1 MSYRCRFDHRHREK
15 DRQLTK
21 AAGHAAGH
29 PAGSSTALTTT
40 HSHVA
45 LSTYAL
51 GFLRVRYVPQT
62 PWCGNVLWQET
73 DLQATSRPRGACLPG
88 VRYSSG
94 KKTSRSVAGVTR
106 QALADHCFQGAWC
119 FGVTKN
125 RSQGRFAG
133 VRAQT
138 CQVSA
143 PAVAR
148 RCSELLFGVALRVI
162 SCTP

>member
-1 MSYRCRFDHRHREK
+1 MPIRS
-15 DRQLTK
+15 
-21 AAGHAAGH
+21 
-29 PAGSSTALTTT
+29 PASGK
-40 HSHVA
+40 
-45 LSTYAL
+45 
-51 GFLRVRYVPQT
+51 G
-62 PWCGNVLWQET
+62 
-73 DLQATSRPRGACLPG
+73 QATDQSRGPRRRASCWQLYCSDNNSLTRSSFHICTRFPASAICPTDAMVWQRAVARNGPPGHLTASGRLPS
-88 VRYSSG
+88 RRQIQQWQ
-94 KKTSRSVAGVTR
+94 KTSRSVAGVTR